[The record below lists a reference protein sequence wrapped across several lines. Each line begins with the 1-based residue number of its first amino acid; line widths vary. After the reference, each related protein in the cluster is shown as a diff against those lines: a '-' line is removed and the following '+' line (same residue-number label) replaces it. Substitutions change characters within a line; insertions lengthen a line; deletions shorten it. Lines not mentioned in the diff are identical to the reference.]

1 MDLRIKDVC
10 REKGITQ
17 KELAGLLG
25 VSEMTLSRASK
36 GNTSLELLD
45 RIATALNVDI
55 TELFAKRGDFVA
67 FVRDQGKIYTF
78 DTIEALKKF
87 TDAAHELT
95 EEMR

>member
-36 GNTSLELLD
+36 GNTSLELID
-45 RIATALNVDI
+45 RIAQVLNI
-55 TELFAKRGDFVA
+55 GPAELFGERGDFVA
-67 FVRDQGKIYTF
+67 FVRRNGETRTF
-78 DTIEALKKF
+78 DTEGDLIEYVDTLK
-87 TDAAHELT
+87 T
-95 EEMR
+95 R

>member
-78 DTIEALKKF
+78 DTIEALKEF